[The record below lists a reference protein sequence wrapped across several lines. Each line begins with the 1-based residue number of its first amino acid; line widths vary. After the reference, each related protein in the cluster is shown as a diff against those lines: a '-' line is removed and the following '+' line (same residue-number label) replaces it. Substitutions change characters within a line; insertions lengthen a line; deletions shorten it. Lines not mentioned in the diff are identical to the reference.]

1 MLPAYRESLHVRY
14 PPVCDSCLPLVEDEI
29 RQKEQMARV
38 KALGGSLKKGK
49 ERRRKASGP
58 EIEKVKSTADTMFW
72 WKVRGY
78 LWALSFVVSIICSA
92 AGEYTMCRPFFCR
105 LNYTLQEHMT
115 IFRSAASPCCNQ
127 SCLYLWQCHYYGRRG
142 TQHMHPFAKPNFKD
156 EKFEYKG
163 NVLTL

>member
-58 EIEKVKSTADTMFW
+58 EIEKEKSTADTMFW

-78 LWALSFVVSIICSA
+78 LWALSFVVSTTCSA
-92 AGEYTMCRPFFCR
+92 AGEYTM
-105 LNYTLQEHMT
+105 
-115 IFRSAASPCCNQ
+115 
-127 SCLYLWQCHYYGRRG
+127 
-142 TQHMHPFAKPNFKD
+142 
-156 EKFEYKG
+156 
-163 NVLTL
+163 

>member
-14 PPVCDSCLPLVEDEI
+14 PPVCDSCLPLVEDEL

-58 EIEKVKSTADTMFW
+58 ETEKQKSTADTMFW

-78 LWALSFVVSIICSA
+78 LWGLSFVVSITCSA
-92 AGEYTMCRPFFCR
+92 AGEYTM
-105 LNYTLQEHMT
+105 
-115 IFRSAASPCCNQ
+115 
-127 SCLYLWQCHYYGRRG
+127 
-142 TQHMHPFAKPNFKD
+142 
-156 EKFEYKG
+156 
-163 NVLTL
+163 